1 MRKAIT
7 VALLSGLGVATG
19 IIAALVAGKPDSP
32 HSIEWLNT
40 PRSLANFSLQTEAGV
55 LNNQSLHGRWTIVLF
70 GFLHC
75 ADICPTGLIQMANL
89 ADKLAESPGAAE
101 VAFVFFSVD
110 PGRDNVA
117 DISRFV
123 SYFNPSFIG
132 ATGSEAQL
140 AGFAASL
147 TIRFNLVRD
156 TQQYSVAHSTA
167 FSIIDPD
174 GNFSGRFRPGFDVI
188 SVARDF
194 SHRVKQHGHLASTR

>member
-7 VALLSGLGVATG
+7 VALLSGLGIATG
-19 IIAALVAGKPDSP
+19 IIAALVTDKPSSV

-40 PRSLANFSLQTEAGV
+40 PRSLADFSLETDAGV
-55 LNNQSLHGRWTIVLF
+55 LNNQSLRGRWTIVLF

-75 ADICPTGLIQMANL
+75 ADICPTGLMQMANL
-89 ADKLAESPGAAE
+89 ADKLTESPGATK
-101 VAFVFFSVD
+101 VAFVFVSVD
-110 PGRDNVA
+110 PGRDSVA

-147 TIRFNLVRD
+147 TIRFNLVTD

-174 GNFSGRFRPGFDVI
+174 GNFSGRFRPGFDVS
-188 SVARDF
+188 SVAQDLAGA
-194 SHRVKQHGHLASTR
+194 VK